1 MLSPMSA
8 VQDSSVS
15 LAAVAGPN
23 GIAKAGSCQRRKEL
37 EKILSQ
43 SLPRFRSIALRS
55 LRNPDD
61 AEDAVQEA
69 MLSALKHIG
78 QFDGRAQLSTWL
90 TTIVIN
96 AARMEV
102 RRRVRHPMQAIDEAQ
117 KEGQLP
123 ITELLHDP
131 RPSPEQT
138 LEQSE
143 QRKLLDKLITCLPRS
158 QQATLR
164 LHQQDDFSIK
174 MASEKL
180 GMPQGTVKAQLTRGR
195 AKIRERLRKMSV
207 ARKARTWSSDSKA
220 KREERLSSYR
230 RDFPQGAAHL
240 PITAF
245 KQGGYEGWTA

>member
-1 MLSPMSA
+1 MLTPISA
-8 VQDSSVS
+8 VQDSSLS
-15 LAAVAGPN
+15 LAAVTGSN
-23 GIAKAGSCQRRKEL
+23 GIAVARSSKRRQEF
-37 EKILSQ
+37 ENILSQ
-43 SLPRFRSIALRS
+43 YLPRFRSIALRS
-55 LRNPDD
+55 LRNPED
-61 AEDAVQEA
+61 AEDAVQDA

-102 RRRVRHPMQAIDEAQ
+102 RRRVRRPMQAIDEVA

-131 RPSPEQT
+131 RPTPEQT

-143 QRKLLDKLITCLPRS
+143 HRELLEKLIAGLPRS

-164 LHQQDDFSIK
+164 LHQQEDFSIK
-174 MASEKL
+174 MASETL
-180 GMPQGTVKAQLTRGR
+180 GIPHGTVKAQLTRGR
-195 AKIRERLRKMSV
+195 AKLRERLRKISV
-207 ARKARTWSSDSKA
+207 ARKIRTGGSDSKA

-230 RDFPQGAAHL
+230 QDCPQGVAHL
-240 PITAF
+240 PMAAF